1 MNSEFPTS
9 FAQESDDVKSVRDN
23 KSSRGRHGAVHQKRS
38 SGRQNVIPMSRAA
51 DSMLVTSS
59 NIKKGSES
67 ADSVGYPMSEFDDRS
82 SHHQGERRSP
92 VRLFLRMTL
101 GSVLVGLWISIAM
114 GHLHSD
120 SQFINGLRTAI
131 SSILGSSDIEQ
142 KLSLEEVSPNSQ
154 PQTTI
159 MDAAKN
165 ANPAAENPAAEK
177 LATEKLATEKLA
189 TEKLATENPAAVAA
203 SSAQQASIEPNESKA
218 SVGAPSSPASM
229 LPADLEKMAKLYA
242 DQGAQLNAMEE
253 HIVRLMV
260 EHASPES
267 LSSFLDSMERR
278 HLAALNSMKAI
289 KETGKRSAR

>member
-9 FAQESDDVKSVRDN
+9 FAQESDAVKSVRDN

-51 DSMLVTSS
+51 DSMLATSS

-67 ADSVGYPMSEFDDRS
+67 SDSAGYPMSEFDDRS
-82 SHHQGERRSP
+82 SHHQVERRNP
-92 VRLFLRMTL
+92 VRLFLRITL

-120 SQFINGLRTAI
+120 SRFMNGLRAAI
-131 SSILGSSDIEQ
+131 SSILGSSDVQ
-142 KLSLEEVSPNSQ
+142 QQLSLEEVSPNSQ
-154 PQTTI
+154 LQTTI

-165 ANPAAENPAAEK
+165 ANPATENP
-177 LATEKLATEKLA
+177 A

-203 SSAQQASIEPNESKA
+203 SLAQQAKIDPNESKA
-218 SVGAPSSPASM
+218 TAGAPSSPASV

-278 HLAALNSMKAI
+278 HLAALNSMKAL
-289 KETGKRSAR
+289 KEAGKRSAR

>member
-9 FAQESDDVKSVRDN
+9 FAQESDAVKSVRDN
-23 KSSRGRHGAVHQKRS
+23 KSSRDRHGAVHQKRS

-131 SSILGSSDIEQ
+131 SSILGSSDVEQ

-177 LATEKLATEKLA
+177 LATE
-189 TEKLATENPAAVAA
+189 NPAAVAA
-203 SSAQQASIEPNESKA
+203 SSVQQASIEPNESKA
-218 SVGAPSSPASM
+218 SIGAPSSPASM

>member
-9 FAQESDDVKSVRDN
+9 FAQESDAVKSVRDN
-23 KSSRGRHGAVHQKRS
+23 KSSRDRHGAVHQKRS

-51 DSMLVTSS
+51 DSMLATSS
-59 NIKKGSES
+59 KIKKGSES
-67 ADSVGYPMSEFDDRS
+67 SDSVGYPMSEFDDRA
-82 SHHQGERRSP
+82 SHHHGERRSP

-131 SSILGSSDIEQ
+131 SSILGSSDVEQ

-177 LATEKLATEKLA
+177 LATE
-189 TEKLATENPAAVAA
+189 NPAAVAA
-203 SSAQQASIEPNESKA
+203 SSVQQASIEPNESKA

-289 KETGKRSAR
+289 KETGKRSSR

>member
-9 FAQESDDVKSVRDN
+9 FAQESDAVKSVRDN

-38 SGRQNVIPMSRAA
+38 SGRQNVIPLSRAA
-51 DSMLVTSS
+51 DSILAAST
-59 NIKKGSES
+59 NIKKGSEAS
-67 ADSVGYPMSEFDDRS
+67 DSVGYPMSEFHDRS
-82 SHHQGERRSP
+82 SHYQGERRSP

-120 SQFINGLRTAI
+120 SQFINGLRSAI
-131 SSILGSSDIEQ
+131 ASILVSSDAQ
-142 KLSLEEVSPNSQ
+142 QQLSLEEVSPNSQ

-159 MDAAKN
+159 MDAAKS
-165 ANPAAENPAAEK
+165 ANPEA
-177 LATEKLATEKLA
+177 
-189 TEKLATENPAAVAA
+189 EKLATENPAAVAA

-218 SVGAPSSPASM
+218 SAGAPSSPASV
-229 LPADLEKMAKLYA
+229 LSADLEKMAKLYA

>member
-9 FAQESDDVKSVRDN
+9 FAQESDAVKSVRDN

-51 DSMLVTSS
+51 DSMVATSS

-67 ADSVGYPMSEFDDRS
+67 SDSVAYPMSEFDDRS
-82 SHHQGERRSP
+82 SHHQVERRNP
-92 VRLFLRMTL
+92 VRLFLRITL

-120 SQFINGLRTAI
+120 SQFMNGLRAAI
-131 SSILGSSDIEQ
+131 SSMLSSSDVQ
-142 KLSLEEVSPNSQ
+142 QQLSLEEVSPNSQ
-154 PQTTI
+154 LQTTI

-165 ANPAAENPAAEK
+165 ANPS
-177 LATEKLATEKLA
+177 

-203 SSAQQASIEPNESKA
+203 SLAQQATIDPNESKA
-218 SVGAPSSPASM
+218 SAGAPSSPASV

-278 HLAALNSMKAI
+278 HLAALNSMKAL
-289 KETGKRSAR
+289 KEAGKRSAR

>member
-9 FAQESDDVKSVRDN
+9 FAQESDAVKSVRDN
-23 KSSRGRHGAVHQKRS
+23 KSSRDRHGAVHQKRS

-51 DSMLVTSS
+51 DSMLATSS
-59 NIKKGSES
+59 KIKKGSES
-67 ADSVGYPMSEFDDRS
+67 SDSVGYPMSEFDDRA

-131 SSILGSSDIEQ
+131 SSILGSSDVQ
-142 KLSLEEVSPNSQ
+142 QQLSLEEVSPNSQ

-165 ANPAAENPAAEK
+165 ANPAA
-177 LATEKLATEKLA
+177 
-189 TEKLATENPAAVAA
+189 VAA
-203 SSAQQASIEPNESKA
+203 SSVQQASIEPNESKA

-242 DQGAQLNAMEE
+242 EQGAQLNAMEE

>member
-9 FAQESDDVKSVRDN
+9 FAQESDAVKSVRDN
-23 KSSRGRHGAVHQKRS
+23 KSSRDRHGAVHQKRS

-51 DSMLVTSS
+51 DSMLATSS
-59 NIKKGSES
+59 KIKKGSES
-67 ADSVGYPMSEFDDRS
+67 SDSVGYPMSEFDDRA

-120 SQFINGLRTAI
+120 SKFIIGLRTAI
-131 SSILGSSDIEQ
+131 SSILGSSDVQ
-142 KLSLEEVSPNSQ
+142 QQLSLEEVSPNSQ

-159 MDAAKN
+159 VDAAKN
-165 ANPAAENPAAEK
+165 ANPAAENPVA
-177 LATEKLATEKLA
+177 EKLA

>member
-9 FAQESDDVKSVRDN
+9 FAQESDAVKSVRDN
-23 KSSRGRHGAVHQKRS
+23 KSSRDRHGAVHQKRS

-51 DSMLVTSS
+51 DSMLATSS
-59 NIKKGSES
+59 KIKKGSES
-67 ADSVGYPMSEFDDRS
+67 SDSVGYPMSEFDDRA

-120 SQFINGLRTAI
+120 SQFIIGLRTSI
-131 SSILGSSDIEQ
+131 SSILGSSDVQ
-142 KLSLEEVSPNSQ
+142 QQLSLKEVSPNSQ

-159 MDAAKN
+159 VDAAKN
-165 ANPAAENPAAEK
+165 ANPAAENP
-177 LATEKLATEKLA
+177 LA
-189 TEKLATENPAAVAA
+189 EKLATENPAAVAA